1 MLIKTKIEY
10 LNEIILLIS
19 DEQELFDLIQS
30 ELKISDT
37 ELDNVL
43 SSTVTDIIE
52 ND

>member
-1 MLIKTKIEY
+1 MSIKNKIEY

-30 ELKISDT
+30 ELNISDT
-37 ELDNVL
+37 ELDEVL
-43 SSTVTDIIE
+43 SSTITDIIE

>member
-19 DEQELFDLIQS
+19 D
-30 ELKISDT
+30 T
-37 ELDNVL
+37 ELDDVL

>member
-19 DEQELFDLIQS
+19 DEKELFDLIQS

-37 ELDNVL
+37 ELDDVL

>member
-1 MLIKTKIEY
+1 MLIKSKIEY

-37 ELDNVL
+37 ELDDVL

>member
-1 MLIKTKIEY
+1 MLTKEKIEY

-30 ELKISDT
+30 ELKISDA
-37 ELDNVL
+37 ELDEVL

>member
-1 MLIKTKIEY
+1 MSIKNKIEY

-30 ELKISDT
+30 ELNISDT
-37 ELDNVL
+37 ELDEVL
-43 SSTVTDIIE
+43 SCTITDIIE

>member
-37 ELDNVL
+37 ELDDVL